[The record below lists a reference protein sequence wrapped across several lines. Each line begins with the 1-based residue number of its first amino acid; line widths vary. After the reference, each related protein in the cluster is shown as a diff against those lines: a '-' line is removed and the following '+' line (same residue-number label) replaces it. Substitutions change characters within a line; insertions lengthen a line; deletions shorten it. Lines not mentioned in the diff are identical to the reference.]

1 MNLYAFEVGSF
12 WPVICEIKMNI
23 IYINLLIGIF
33 LVFLILLWHQG
44 YNFAERSFVDGLVGA
59 FFGALAG
66 ASVIFLFQR
75 KMEQTRYFSDLINR
89 IDNIFSEELGWRLNT
104 STQVWEP
111 CEFRRIV
118 GMASWT
124 EDPCGTDGR
133 RHLQLHCSEIGIE
146 WKGIVYK
153 IDDNF
158 RVASKP
164 LHDYANWVRLLID
177 GYNSDLLS
185 RNHIRFLWR
194 SIVDAIA
201 ETEYDQKKFEM
212 KKWTEFFVLGYK
224 PANNSKRMFDKIV
237 RIISKHSPSK
247 QYLKTKA
254 NSYR

>member
-1 MNLYAFEVGSF
+1 MNT
-12 WPVICEIKMNI
+12 

-33 LVFLILLWHQG
+33 LLILILLLHQG

-89 IDNIFSEELGWRLNT
+89 IDNIFSEELGWCLNT
-104 STQVWEP
+104 STKVWEP
-111 CEFRRIV
+111 CEFRRVV
-118 GMASWT
+118 GMALWT
-124 EDPCGTDGR
+124 EDPCGEDGR
-133 RHLQLHCSEIGIE
+133 RHLVLRCSEEGIE
-146 WKGIVYK
+146 WKGVVYK

-164 LHDYANWVRLLID
+164 LHDYANWMRLVID
-177 GYNSDLLS
+177 GYNSNLLS
-185 RNHIRFLWR
+185 KKQIQFIWR

-201 ETEYDQKKFEM
+201 ETEYDQKKFGM

-224 PANNSKRMFDKIV
+224 PSNISKRMFEKIV
-237 RIISKHSPSK
+237 RIILKHCPSK
-247 QYLKTKA
+247 QYLKTKIFV
-254 NSYR
+254 